1 MKRTI
6 KSSFILALILLVASP
21 VFAQQRQGDK
31 NQRPGPDREMMRDI
45 PADVRT
51 EAHVAVFDE
60 YLNLTDSQE
69 QQIREIDEEFAVKGE
84 QIREEK
90 VNRRKKMLMAK
101 ELKDE
106 HQQAIHEVL
115 TKEQYAVYLE
125 KKEAIRYDIRQ
136 RLKDHVKDGN

>member
-31 NQRPGPDREMMRDI
+31 DRRPGPDREMMRDI

-69 QQIREIDEEFAVKGE
+69 QQIREIDVDFAVKGE

-101 ELKDE
+101 ELRNK
-106 HQQAIHEVL
+106 HQQAIHEIL

>member
-1 MKRTI
+1 MKQTI
-6 KSSFILALILLVASP
+6 KTTFVVAVIALLAAP
-21 VFAQQRQGDK
+21 VFAQPKPGERK
-31 NQRPGPDREMMRDI
+31 PNQAREMFRDI
-45 PADVRT
+45 PAEVRT

-69 QQIREIDEEFAVKGE
+69 QKIREIDEEFAVKGE

-125 KKEAIRYDIRQ
+125 KKEAIQYDIRQ

>member
-6 KSSFILALILLVASP
+6 KSSFILALVLFIASP
-21 VFAQQRQGDK
+21 VIAQQRQGDRDR
-31 NQRPGPDREMMRDI
+31 RPGPDREMLRDI
-45 PADVRT
+45 PAEVRT
-51 EAHVAVFDE
+51 EAHVEVFDE
-60 YLNLTDSQE
+60 YLSLTDSQE
-69 QQIREIDEEFAVKGE
+69 QQIREIDEEFATKGE

-101 ELKDE
+101 ELRNE

-136 RLKDHVKDGN
+136 RLKYHVKDGN